1 MSTGGEQN
9 MNSILSIDG
18 PVYHFLSRAVE
29 LILLNILFLLCCL
42 PIVTIGASLTAMFSI
57 TLKMVRGEEGG
68 IISGFWLAFKKNF
81 KQSTLVWGFLSLF
94 GMILAL
100 NYVFLQFYTGD
111 FSTLI
116 LMSLV
121 MFSMIFCM
129 YLVLI
134 FPYIARYKCTIKQ
147 ACVNV
152 LKLGIANLYPTLLI
166 IAITLG
172 PTILMFY
179 SPYVFV
185 IKLYLDIFIGFSLI
199 TYISSFLIRNMF
211 EKYEG

>member
-1 MSTGGEQN
+1 MG
-9 MNSILSIDG
+9 SILRIDG
-18 PVYHFLSRAVE
+18 PIYHFLSRVVE
-29 LILLNILFLLCCL
+29 LILLNILFILCSL
-42 PIVTIGASLTAMFSI
+42 PIITIGASVTAMFSI

-68 IISGFWLAFKKNF
+68 LISGFWQAFKNNF
-81 KQSTLVWGFLSLF
+81 KQSTLVWVFLSLS

-100 NYVFLQFYTGD
+100 NYFFLQFYTGN
-111 FSTLI
+111 FTTIILI
-116 LMSLV
+116 SLV
-121 MFSMIFCM
+121 MFTVIFCM

-152 LKLGIANLYPTLLI
+152 LKISIANPYLMLLI
-166 IAITLG
+166 IVITLG
-172 PTILMFY
+172 STILMFF

-199 TYISSFLIRNMF
+199 TYISSFMIRSMF
-211 EKYEG
+211 EKYEE

>member
-1 MSTGGEQN
+1 MG
-9 MNSILSIDG
+9 SILRIDG
-18 PVYHFLSRAVE
+18 PIYHFLSRVVE
-29 LILLNILFLLCCL
+29 LILLNILFILCSL
-42 PIVTIGASLTAMFSI
+42 PIITIGASVTAMFSI

-68 IISGFWLAFKKNF
+68 LISGFWQAFKNNF
-81 KQSTLVWGFLSLF
+81 KQSTLVWVFLSLS

-100 NYVFLQFYTGD
+100 NYFFLQFYTGN
-111 FSTLI
+111 FTTIILI
-116 LMSLV
+116 SLV
-121 MFSMIFCM
+121 MFTVIFCM

-152 LKLGIANLYPTLLI
+152 LKISIANPYLMLLI
-166 IAITLG
+166 IVITLG
-172 PTILMFY
+172 STILMFF

-199 TYISSFLIRNMF
+199 TYISSFMIRNMF
-211 EKYEG
+211 EKYEE